1 MTNLQSPKRSN
12 IVSSNGLAAT
22 SHPLASDEA
31 ISILKQG
38 GNAIDAAIAASNS
51 KRKLIENKVL
61 LIPWPLGLGP

>member
-12 IVSSNGLAAT
+12 ILSSNGLVAT

-38 GNAIDAAIAASNS
+38 GNSIDAAIAASNT
-51 KRKLIENKVL
+51 KRKANRK
-61 LIPWPLGLGP
+61 